1 MTPVLLWQ
9 MRHDVWAT
17 EQLIT
22 RCRELTSQQLDLTVP
37 GTYGSVRRTLAHI
50 VSSDEGYLVRLLGA
64 LLHEPPW
71 RWADDVTLDDVA
83 VHLAHVKDGVE
94 HLFTRGDVDAD
105 RLIADTPLRRPD
117 QPRFEMRA
125 WAPTAQFIHHGSDH
139 RAQITTT
146 LSTHG
151 IEPPDVQVW
160 PFAMELGASREA
172 KT

>member
-1 MTPVLLWQ
+1 
-9 MRHDVWAT
+9 
-17 EQLIT
+17 
-22 RCRELTSQQLDLTVP
+22 
-37 GTYGSVRRTLAHI
+37 
-50 VSSDEGYLVRLLGA
+50 
-64 LLHEPPW
+64 
-71 RWADDVTLDDVA
+71 
-83 VHLAHVKDGVE
+83 VKDGVE
-94 HLFTRGDVDAD
+94 RLFARGDVDAD